1 MLTETNVD
9 FLINYRKLV
18 VDINDIS
25 GSSIIEHLLNLYSRL
40 LAIPNIL
47 KTE

>member
-18 VDINDIS
+18 IDINNIS
-25 GSSIIEHLLNLYSRL
+25 RSSIIEYLLDLYSRL